1 MILEGKNLRKTYGFD
16 DNKVDAIKN
25 LSIDI
30 EEGTFVA
37 IVGRSGS
44 GKSTLLHVL
53 GGLVEPNAGEVFL
66 EGQSL
71 YNMNDD
77 TLTRLRRR
85 RMGFVFQFFNLI
97 STQNVLENIVL
108 PIHLDNE
115 QVDNDYIEEV
125 IQLLGLEDK
134 KYAFI
139 HELSGGQQQRVAI
152 ARALASKPAIIF
164 ADEPTGN
171 LDSVNSHELLMT
183 LKSLNEQDGVT
194 IIMVSHDPMIAS
206 YSSRF
211 VYIKD
216 GHIAETLQRQE
227 LSQDE
232 YFQKI
237 VDINSLESRKLFE
250 KHHD

>member
-134 KYAFI
+134 NMLLFMNY
-139 HELSGGQQQRVAI
+139 LV
-152 ARALASKPAIIF
+152 
-164 ADEPTGN
+164 
-171 LDSVNSHELLMT
+171 DSNKEW
-183 LKSLNEQDGVT
+183 Q
-194 IIMVSHDPMIAS
+194 
-206 YSSRF
+206 
-211 VYIKD
+211 
-216 GHIAETLQRQE
+216 
-227 LSQDE
+227 
-232 YFQKI
+232 
-237 VDINSLESRKLFE
+237 
-250 KHHD
+250 

>member
-1 MILEGKNLRKTYGFD
+1 M
-16 DNKVDAIKN
+16 
-25 LSIDI
+25 
-30 EEGTFVA
+30 
-37 IVGRSGS
+37 
-44 GKSTLLHVL
+44 
-53 GGLVEPNAGEVFL
+53 VEPNAGEVFL

-171 LDSVNSHELLMT
+171 LDAKSSQEVVDLLKIAQRKYHET
-183 LKSLNEQDGVT
+183 V
-194 IIMVSHDPMIAS
+194 IMVTHDELIAS
-206 YSSRF
+206 IADR
-211 VYIKD
+211 IITIED
-216 GHIAETLQRQE
+216 GQIV
-227 LSQDE
+227 QDT
-232 YFQKI
+232 
-237 VDINSLESRKLFE
+237 RKVV
-250 KHHD
+250 K

>member
-171 LDSVNSHELLMT
+171 LDAKSSQEVVDLLKIAQRKYHET
-183 LKSLNEQDGVT
+183 V
-194 IIMVSHDPMIAS
+194 IMVTHDELIAS
-206 YSSRF
+206 SADR
-211 VYIKD
+211 IITIED
-216 GHIAETLQRQE
+216 GQIV
-227 LSQDE
+227 QDT
-232 YFQKI
+232 
-237 VDINSLESRKLFE
+237 RKVV
-250 KHHD
+250 K

>member
-16 DNKVDAIKN
+16 DNRVDAIKN

-139 HELSGGQQQRVAI
+139 HELSGGQ
-152 ARALASKPAIIF
+152 
-164 ADEPTGN
+164 
-171 LDSVNSHELLMT
+171 
-183 LKSLNEQDGVT
+183 
-194 IIMVSHDPMIAS
+194 
-206 YSSRF
+206 
-211 VYIKD
+211 
-216 GHIAETLQRQE
+216 
-227 LSQDE
+227 
-232 YFQKI
+232 
-237 VDINSLESRKLFE
+237 
-250 KHHD
+250 